1 MANSDDSFSL
11 SIKQENPTVPPPPPP
26 PPTATPPPRETDLA
40 DEKNQSLLNSLRSTS
55 LTPQEAQTCLRSLT
69 NVMTSGEDEDAALF
83 QEVISKLNESE
94 LKRMA
99 SLLTSKYDHYFLKIA
114 RNKNGSIHLQK
125 LLGKS
130 DDADT
135 FFLAA
140 IFRNFFNVMAD
151 EHAPYVAIQ
160 GMRVFS
166 REKKRAMRD
175 KILTYAVPLGCD
187 QYGSI
192 ALNAIIRDVS
202 FLYCSVALFDVV
214 ASKARFLSY
223 SRYGNIVVQQV
234 LKHCSLHS
242 TRNIGVSLRGH
253 YVELS
258 FTEGGRYIVEKILE
272 RDETGVLVVT
282 ELLECGSD
290 NLVSLAT
297 SEYGH
302 FVVETALKVTR
313 GVLFRGLVNKLK
325 PFLPLL
331 RTSPQSTTIAQILE
345 SLTLAMRSVATYGNK
360 ERLTVSRIVS
370 SMFTGIG

>member
-1 MANSDDSFSL
+1 MANGDDSFSM

-26 PPTATPPPRETDLA
+26 TTTTPPPRETDLA

-55 LTPQEAQTCLRSLT
+55 LTPQETETCLRSLT
-69 NVMTSGEDEDAALF
+69 NVMTSSEDSDDALF
-83 QEVISKLNESE
+83 QEVISKLSGSE
-94 LKRMA
+94 LQRMA
-99 SLLTSKYDHYFLKIA
+99 ALLTSKSDDRYFLEMA
-114 RNKNGSIHLQK
+114 RNKNGSIRLQK

-130 DDADT
+130 DDADI
-135 FFLAA
+135 FFVAA
-140 IFRNFFNVMAD
+140 ILRNFFHVMTD

-166 REKKRAMRD
+166 REKKRAMRN

-214 ASKARFLSY
+214 ASNARFLSY
-223 SRYGNIVVQQV
+223 SRYGNIVVQHV

-258 FTEGGRYIVEKILE
+258 FTEGGRYIEEQILG
-272 RDETGVLVVT
+272 RDETGVLVMT

-290 NLVSLAT
+290 KLVRLAT

-345 SLTLAMRSVATYGNK
+345 SLTS
-360 ERLTVSRIVS
+360 
-370 SMFTGIG
+370 

>member
-1 MANSDDSFSL
+1 WQTATIPSPCPSNKRTRRFL
-11 SIKQENPTVPPPPPP
+11 LLLLLPPPPLLHQEKPILLMRRTNLYSTHFTT
-26 PPTATPPPRETDLA
+26 PTPSSSPLFSAT
-40 DEKNQSLLNSLRSTS
+40 SSTS
-55 LTPQEAQTCLRSLT
+55 W
-69 NVMTSGEDEDAALF
+69 
-83 QEVISKLNESE
+83 
-94 LKRMA
+94 
-99 SLLTSKYDHYFLKIA
+99 
-114 RNKNGSIHLQK
+114 
-125 LLGKS
+125 
-130 DDADT
+130 
-135 FFLAA
+135 
-140 IFRNFFNVMAD
+140 
-151 EHAPYVAIQ
+151 APYVAIQ

-242 TRNIGVSLRGH
+242 PRNIGASLRGQ

-272 RDETGVLVVT
+272 RDETGVLVMT
-282 ELLECGSD
+282 ELLECGRD
-290 NLVSLAT
+290 NLVRLAT

-331 RTSPQSTTIAQILE
+331 RTSPQSTTVAQILE
-345 SLTLAMRSVATYGNK
+345 SVP
-360 ERLTVSRIVS
+360 
-370 SMFTGIG
+370 